1 VRSLLT
7 TMMIVAIATPA
18 YAQITSPNIAGE
30 SKHMK
35 TDVEVNTERERDK
48 AYKSGLG
55 KIPDQKAKVDPW
67 GNVRGAATPP
77 SDQTQRPASK

>member
-1 VRSLLT
+1 VRTLLT

-18 YAQITSPNIAGE
+18 YAQIAPNIAGE

-35 TDVEVNTERERDK
+35 TDVEINTERERDK